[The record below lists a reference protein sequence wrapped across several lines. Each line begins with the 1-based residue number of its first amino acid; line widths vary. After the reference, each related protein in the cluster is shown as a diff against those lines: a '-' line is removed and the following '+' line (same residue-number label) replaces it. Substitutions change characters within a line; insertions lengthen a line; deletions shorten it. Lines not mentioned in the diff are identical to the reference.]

1 MKYAHIIWDFNGTII
16 DDVSLGVDVFNKLR
30 ADCGLEPIDKTEY
43 VENFKIPVRDFYEDM
58 GFDFSKVDFR
68 KIGERFVELY
78 SSKRFE
84 CPLIYGV
91 ADAVRTFSKIGVGQS
106 VLSAYE
112 NGLLHQA
119 ISHYGLSD
127 YFGRIDGL
135 DNIDAGSKIELG
147 KRHIAAIGESPEM
160 VVMVGD
166 TPHDKQVADAMG
178 VACALVA
185 CGHTSR
191 RRLEKVGAPVF
202 ENPAEFK
209 EAFLSGDF

>member
-30 ADCGLEPIDKTEY
+30 VDCGLEPIDKTEY

-84 CPLIYGV
+84 CPLTYGV
-91 ADAVRTFSKIGVGQS
+91 TDAVRTFSKIGVGQS

-191 RRLEKVGAPVF
+191 RRLEKVGGPVF

>member
-84 CPLIYGV
+84 CPLTYGV

-135 DNIDAGSKIELG
+135 DNIDAGAKIELG

-191 RRLEKVGAPVF
+191 RRLEKVGEPVF

>member
-30 ADCGLEPIDKTEY
+30 ADCGLAPIGKADY
-43 VENFKIPVRDFYEDM
+43 VENFKIPVRDFYEGM

-84 CPLIYGV
+84 CPLTFGV

-147 KRHIAAIGESPEM
+147 KRHIAAIGESPDR

-178 VACALVA
+178 VSCALVA

-191 RRLEKVGAPVF
+191 GRLEKVGVPVF

-209 EAFLSGDF
+209 EAFLSGAF

>member
-30 ADCGLEPIDKTEY
+30 ADCGLAPIDKSDY

-84 CPLIYGV
+84 CPLTFGV
-91 ADAVRTFSKIGVGQS
+91 
-106 VLSAYE
+106 
-112 NGLLHQA
+112 LHQA

-147 KRHIAAIGESPEM
+147 KRHIAAIGESPDR

-178 VACALVA
+178 VSCALVA

-191 RRLEKVGAPVF
+191 GRLEKVGVPVF

-209 EAFLSGDF
+209 EAFLSGAF

>member
-30 ADCGLEPIDKTEY
+30 ADCGLAPIDKSDY

-84 CPLIYGV
+84 CPLTFGV

-147 KRHIAAIGESPEM
+147 KRHIAAIGESPDR

-191 RRLEKVGAPVF
+191 GRLEKVEVPVF

-209 EAFLSGDF
+209 EAFLSGAF

>member
-84 CPLIYGV
+84 CPLTYGV